1 MGLRGWD
8 TSQILLCRS
17 ATAETEELLQPLGDA
32 GTYGDR
38 SNFLF
43 VVTSQILEKLVQIL
57 SPYSRNK
64 FFKKT
69 PNCDNACYFKQYMIL
84 FVGAALPHRMLHQCS
99 ASPPRASADG
109 R

>member
-1 MGLRGWD
+1 MWD
-8 TSQILLCRS
+8 TFQIVLCRS

-32 GTYGDR
+32 ATCGDG

-43 VVTSQILEKLVQIL
+43 MSYIVTSQNLEKLVQIL

-69 PNCDNACYFKQYMIL
+69 PNCDNECYFKQYMIL
-84 FVGAALPHRMLHQCS
+84 FVGAALPRRTLHQCR
-99 ASPPRASADG
+99 ASPPHAGADG